1 MKVGTLIARL
11 RRNYDL
17 DQDVMAFVI
26 GSEYKESK
34 AGVFERA
41 VEIWD
46 SEDVLS
52 VFQDYLNDLYIDA
65 EFQVTKDEQ
74 AEDAVDSYLN
84 DLAEAELNEQNL

>member
-1 MKVGTLIARL
+1 
-11 RRNYDL
+11 
-17 DQDVMAFVI
+17 MAFVI

-34 AGVFERA
+34 AGVFDRA

-46 SEDVLS
+46 SEDILS

-84 DLAEAELNEQNL
+84 DLAEAELNEQNV

>member
-46 SEDVLS
+46 GEDVLS

>member
-11 RRNYDL
+11 RKNYDL

-34 AGVFERA
+34 AGVFDRA

-46 SEDVLS
+46 SEDILS

-84 DLAEAELNEQNL
+84 DLAEAELNEQNV

>member
-11 RRNYDL
+11 RKNYDL

-34 AGVFERA
+34 AGVFDRA

-46 SEDVLS
+46 SEDILS

>member
-1 MKVGTLIARL
+1 MKVATLIAHL
-11 RRNYDL
+11 RRNYSL
-17 DQDVMAFVI
+17 DQDVMAFVV

-84 DLAEAELNEQNL
+84 DLAGAEINEQNV

>member
-1 MKVGTLIARL
+1 
-11 RRNYDL
+11 
-17 DQDVMAFVI
+17 
-26 GSEYKESK
+26 
-34 AGVFERA
+34 

-46 SEDVLS
+46 SEDILS

-84 DLAEAELNEQNL
+84 DLAEAELNEQNV

>member
-46 SEDVLS
+46 GEDVLS

-84 DLAEAELNEQNL
+84 DLTEAEINEQNV

>member
-46 SEDVLS
+46 SEDILS

-84 DLAEAELNEQNL
+84 DLAEAELNEQNV

>member
-11 RRNYDL
+11 RKNYDL

-46 SEDVLS
+46 SEDILS

-84 DLAEAELNEQNL
+84 DLAEAELNEQNV